1 MRKNSD
7 PGLSELLHLE
17 YPLDKPMVSAYLLI
31 WVQAHLFHIS
41 SLMRRAVGR
50 SKADQVWLSGCIA
63 ADTKMDKAQISV
75 SILQCRQITEQI

>member
-1 MRKNSD
+1 MRNNSD

-17 YPLDKPMVSAYLLI
+17 YPPDKPMVGAYLQI

-41 SLMRRAVGR
+41 ALMCRAVGC

-63 ADTKMDKAQISV
+63 ADTKMDKAQNSV
-75 SILQCRQITEQI
+75 SILQCRQVTG